1 MKRSESLKAFREMD
15 VAGLEK
21 AVASRKQELMNLR
34 IQKVISTLPNNTR
47 LNTLR
52 KEIAQLLT
60 IATEKKNAGLA
71 TKKVK

>member
-1 MKRSESLKAFREMD
+1 MKRSEALKAFRDMD

-21 AVASRKQELMNLR
+21 EVSNRKQELMTLR
-34 IQKVISTLPNNTR
+34 IQKVVSTLPNNAR

-71 TKKVK
+71 KKVK

>member
-15 VAGLEK
+15 VASLEK
-21 AVASRKQELMNLR
+21 EVSSRKQELMTMR
-34 IQKVISTLPNNTR
+34 IQKVVSTLPNNAR

-60 IATEKKNAGLA
+60 IATEKKQAGLA
-71 TKKVK
+71 KKVK